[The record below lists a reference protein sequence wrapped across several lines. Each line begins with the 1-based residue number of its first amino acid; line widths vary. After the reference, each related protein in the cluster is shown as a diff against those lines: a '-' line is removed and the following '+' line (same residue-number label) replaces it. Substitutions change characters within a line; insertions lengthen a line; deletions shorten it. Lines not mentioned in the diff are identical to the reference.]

1 MQRRRGQLQALS
13 PVLSGLWSARQG
25 LCLPLKSS
33 PDETENRHWV
43 TLCAMNLSSRVQSI
57 HGVEQ
62 PVDDGVVRLD
72 KMVEGALSPPVP

>member
-1 MQRRRGQLQALS
+1 
-13 PVLSGLWSARQG
+13 
-25 LCLPLKSS
+25 
-33 PDETENRHWV
+33 
-43 TLCAMNLSSRVQSI
+43 MNLSSRERSI